1 LIDNKGKIAFKPSLD
16 ILGKYVGA
24 IPTVKS
30 NKWGLIDLKSKVVLP
45 FEYEL
50 IESWSTFGI
59 LIQKNGL
66 IGLMDYKLNKILPLE
81 FNSIKLF
88 EEQFFLVSK
97 AGKFGLFDFNGK
109 EVVPIIYDRIQLFEK
124 DCLTLFVD
132 KQMEYY
138 FPKTKIHLKKTQ

>member
-1 LIDNKGKIAFKPSLD
+1 
-16 ILGKYVGA
+16 
-24 IPTVKS
+24 
-30 NKWGLIDLKSKVVLP
+30 
-45 FEYEL
+45 
-50 IESWSTFGI
+50 
-59 LIQKNGL
+59 
-66 IGLMDYKLNKILPLE
+66 MDYKLNKILPLE

-132 KQMEYY
+132 NQMEYY
-138 FPKTKIHLKKTQ
+138 FPKTKIHLKKVQ